1 MKLISLLPL
10 VIATDLENDRP
21 LDLYEGPADKPYCM
35 LYTKTASYMAQKAAK
50 IADRFN
56 QFGEYRDVA
65 LMTDLDQK
73 EKDLVLE
80 ATLCNYLCDGEN
92 GEKSTFCSE
101 MQRSLP
107 LELLGKMALYQTLM
121 KKNTVTITAQL
132 DTAKTVA
139 NSVLRAKVG
148 DLTEEKVEAI
158 LAMLYD

>member
-80 ATLCNYLCDGEN
+80 ATFCNYLCDGEN